1 MGTGGSVVARLVELT
16 WTRLVEMGCAEAV
29 LRQRVSFEPP
39 RERLAR
45 DAHKTFLT
53 LLKEVAHVDRVEHV
67 QHRLD
72 CRVMPPG
79 MEIPRLIRDP
89 PLRRGEV
96 LAGGVLGLHEF
107 AAEEF
112 GAGTSRV
119 LEPEDRRGVVE
130 SIRSRGDI
138 PVNEEQGSEALLSVE
153 GSQSPVANLPIHKI
167 EVDSLVS
174 YERFDEDAEEVCA
187 DSVDIA
193 FVSALRVVP
202 LDERDLDT
210 LDAVRA
216 GLTRLEHA
224 GE

>member
-1 MGTGGSVVARLVELT
+1 
-16 WTRLVEMGCAEAV
+16 
-29 LRQRVSFEPP
+29 
-39 RERLAR
+39 
-45 DAHKTFLT
+45 
-53 LLKEVAHVDRVEHV
+53 
-67 QHRLD
+67 
-72 CRVMPPG
+72 MPPG

-89 PLRRGEV
+89 RLRCGEV
-96 LAGGVLGLHEF
+96 LARGVLRLHEL

-119 LEPEDRRGVVE
+119 LEPEDRRGFVE

-138 PVNEEQGSEALLSVE
+138 PVNEEQGCEALLSVE

-167 EVDSLVS
+167 EVNSLVA

-187 DSVDIA
+187 DGVDIA

-210 LDAVRA
+210 LDGVRA